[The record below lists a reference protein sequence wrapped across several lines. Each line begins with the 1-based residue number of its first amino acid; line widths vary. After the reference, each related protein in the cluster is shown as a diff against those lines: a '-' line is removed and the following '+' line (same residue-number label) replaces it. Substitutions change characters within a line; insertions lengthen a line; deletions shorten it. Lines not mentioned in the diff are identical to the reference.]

1 MPITRFTLTLFGLR
15 SASRV
20 ESFAIT
26 LLTANRESAKLKTN
40 IFFIVVI
47 FKGLYLMF
55 VTFLDTKVLPKTT
68 FAPHISVN
76 RQIGEVKRN
85 LCGVN
90 RLQPLLEIGD
100 SSLRNDDSLGCFD
113 NKVECQ
119 AASKPDDDILY
130 SLTRDDKLTVGSIEL
145 IRW

>member
-1 MPITRFTLTLFGLR
+1 MPITRFTLTLFGPR

-26 LLTANRESAKLKTN
+26 LLTANSESAKLKTN

-68 FAPHISVN
+68 FAPHISLK
-76 RQIGEVKRN
+76 RQIDEVKRN
-85 LCGVN
+85 LGGVN
-90 RLQPLLEIGD
+90 RLQPLLEI
-100 SSLRNDDSLGCFD
+100 
-113 NKVECQ
+113 
-119 AASKPDDDILY
+119 
-130 SLTRDDKLTVGSIEL
+130 
-145 IRW
+145 